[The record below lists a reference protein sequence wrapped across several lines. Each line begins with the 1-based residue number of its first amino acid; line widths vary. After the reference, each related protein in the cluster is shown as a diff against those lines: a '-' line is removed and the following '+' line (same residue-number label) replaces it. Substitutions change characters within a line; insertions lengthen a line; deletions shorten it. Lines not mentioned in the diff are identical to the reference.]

1 MNQFAMFGVG
11 ACAIAVLAV
20 MNSNALSAADDIK
33 VGDKAPAFQGIDDQ
47 GKPWKSSDYVGKK
60 IVVVYFYPADFTKGC
75 TDQACGF
82 RDDSKALADKGVE
95 VVGVSGDAVKTHA
108 AFKKEHML
116 NFTLLSDAD
125 GALAAKFGVPFTKK
139 QGTVKFKGET
149 FARDGMAKE
158 RTTVVIGTNGNVAA
172 LYKVSDAAGDSKKIL
187 DIVGKLKK

>member
-1 MNQFAMFGVG
+1 VNQFAMFCAGV
-11 ACAIAVLAV
+11 CAIAVLTV
-20 MNSNALSAADDIK
+20 MSSNALSAADDIK

-47 GKPWKSSDYVGKK
+47 GKPWKSSDVVGKK

-95 VVGVSGDAVKTHA
+95 VIGVSGDAVKTHA

-116 NFTLLSDAD
+116 KFTLLSDGD
-125 GALAAKFGVPFTKK
+125 GAVAAKFGVPYTKK
-139 QGTVKFKGET
+139 QGTVTFKGDT
-149 FARDGMAKE
+149 FIRDGMAK

-172 LYKVSDAAGDSKKIL
+172 LYTVSDAKGDSKKIL
-187 DIVGKLKK
+187 DIVDKLKK